1 MKRLFVAA
9 LLLLLPVGAFAD
21 APETATISG
30 QIVDPGGSAL
40 PGVSVTLSGE
50 RGDKFGITDENGNY
64 RFVGVTPGDYT
75 LTATL
80 EGLGEAAAQVRAV
93 AGDRT
98 SLDLTLQAAIEGEV
112 TVTGE
117 TPMVDKFNV
126 SAGATVSGEIGEQ
139 IGGVTRTYYGI
150 INALP
155 GVTADA
161 ENDDIQQTRPSVN
174 GAHFADQG
182 VFIDG
187 VDTTFAK
194 FGGSRV
200 RVPTTAL
207 TEVSM
212 EAGGSSAEY
221 GRYVGSATNVI
232 VKSGTNRF
240 HADTLWN
247 HQRIDWGADYKDQ
260 PSLTERTNKP
270 YPADWFKRCHGDER
284 DQGRGLI
291 PGGTDG
297 SRELEPCRPGGS
309 EWAGASDGFEVSF
322 GGPDHARQ
330 VLVLHRLQRVR
341 RRVLGAAG
349 RRRPV
354 RHQPVRRHPDHEA
367 EPAGDQRPLDERF
380 LDRDADLQELLQ
392 SAVLRLLDADAA
404 RERQRVGDGQ
414 LELGALVQLVPGKAK
429 LATQETQENKFLG
442 CHNTLSQDNPD
453 VLTADGDADP
463 GVVGAQPPA
472 RGSGRD
478 GHDLPAGEGAG
489 SRSGSG
495 SLRTRHLGWRC
506 ELPAAVPVRPGARAS
521 SGRATTTTST
531 STARTWAPGTTAG
544 SSRTASVST
553 ASPVSRRTSA

>member
-1 MKRLFVAA
+1 M
-9 LLLLLPVGAFAD
+9 
-21 APETATISG
+21 
-30 QIVDPGGSAL
+30 
-40 PGVSVTLSGE
+40 
-50 RGDKFGITDENGNY
+50 
-64 RFVGVTPGDYT
+64 
-75 LTATL
+75 
-80 EGLGEAAAQVRAV
+80 RAV

-207 TEVSM
+207 TEVSI

-232 VKSGTNRF
+232 VKAGTNRF
-240 HADTLWN
+240 HAETLWN

-270 YPADWFKRCHGDER
+270 YPADWFRRLPWRRAGPGPRSDPRRHGR
-284 DQGRGLI
+284 LPR
-291 PGGTDG
+291 
-297 SRELEPCRPGGS
+297 
-309 EWAGASDGFEVSF
+309 
-322 GGPDHARQ
+322 ARA
-330 VLVLHRLQRVR
+330 LPARRL
-341 RRVLGAAG
+341 GMG
-349 RRRPV
+349 RR
-354 RHQPVRRHPDHEA
+354 Q
-367 EPAGDQRPLDERF
+367 
-380 LDRDADLQELLQ
+380 
-392 SAVLRLLDADAA
+392 
-404 RERQRVGDGQ
+404 
-414 LELGALVQLVPGKAK
+414 
-429 LATQETQENKFLG
+429 
-442 CHNTLSQDNPD
+442 
-453 VLTADGDADP
+453 
-463 GVVGAQPPA
+463 
-472 RGSGRD
+472 
-478 GHDLPAGEGAG
+478 
-489 SRSGSG
+489 
-495 SLRTRHLGWRC
+495 
-506 ELPAAVPVRPGARAS
+506 
-521 SGRATTTTST
+521 
-531 STARTWAPGTTAG
+531 
-544 SSRTASVST
+544 RTASRSPSAARSPATSSGSTPPT
-553 ASPVSRRTSA
+553 ASSTTRTRSGWSAATRTTSACSTIRAS